1 MITANDIIDMIR
13 KNEIKIDLP
22 TLDHNKPLMDQDFDS
37 LDMASTFFA
46 LEECYKIKISEAD
59 IDQGKLASI
68 NAMVEYVNQNKE

>member
-1 MITANDIIDMIR
+1 MITANDILYMIR

-46 LEECYKIKISEAD
+46 IEECYKIKISEAD

>member
-1 MITANDIIDMIR
+1 MITANDILDMIR

-22 TLDHNKPLMDQDFDS
+22 TLDNNERLIDQGFDS
-37 LDMASTFFA
+37 LDMVSIFFA

-68 NAMVEYVNQNKE
+68 NAIVEYVNKNKE

>member
-1 MITANDIIDMIR
+1 MITANDILDMIR

-22 TLDHNKPLMDQDFDS
+22 TLDHNKPLMNQDFDS

-46 LEECYKIKISEAD
+46 LEERYNIKISEAD

-68 NAMVEYVNQNKE
+68 NAIVEYVNQNKE